1 MKTSSKN
8 LLLRTAAI
16 VCAAAPLYFSSA
28 TSEAAERT
36 FRMEAYGVRP
46 GADSLSVRIDRAL
59 RSIRA
64 SLKKGDRA
72 VVKFQRGTYRF
83 RPEESVVREL
93 YISNHD
99 QPVQHPTA
107 FCIEAWENITVD
119 GSGAEFLCTGRMLPF
134 AVSKSRNVTLRH
146 LSIDFDVPHISQ
158 VEVVRND
165 EGGIRFRPSEEV
177 NWRVNDAGRFEAQGE
192 GWAMTYNTGIA
203 FDGTHRYIVPQT
215 ADLWIDMTDC
225 RDEGNGEVTAPKWT
239 DARLKPGTRV
249 ALRSYARPAPAIVVT
264 ESEGVSLRE
273 LTVYYAEGMGLV
285 AQRSENLHLNGF
297 RVVPNKAKG
306 RYFSTQADATH
317 FVQCKGNILVEN
329 STFDGMMDDAINV
342 HGVYLRVRERQDDHT
357 LRLRFEHNQAYGYTW
372 GNAGDTVAFVR
383 SATMDAL
390 PHRNVISSIRQESPY
405 EFLVRFRDALPAS
418 IDATEGYGAENL
430 TWTPSVTFRRC
441 TVRNNR
447 ARGALFSSPRATV
460 CEENTFDHTSG
471 TAILLCGDC
480 NGWYES
486 GAVRHL
492 TIRRNRFINALT
504 SLYQFTSAI
513 ISIYPEIPNLKAST
527 TCFHGGTPDAIRIE
541 DNVFETFDA
550 PLIYAKST
558 DGIVIRGNKVKRNHD
573 FEAFHP
579 NQQPLLFEHCKRV
592 EAQDF

>member
-83 RPEESVVREL
+83 RPEESVVREF

-134 AVSKSRNVTLRH
+134 AISKSRNVTLRH

-513 ISIYPEIPNLKAST
+513 ISIYPEIPNLDAST

-558 DGIVIRGNKVKRNHD
+558 DGIVIRGNKVKRNHG
-573 FEAFHP
+573 FEACHP